1 MRTGVYTGSTT
12 LLTHPKHMNN
22 LNFLPL
28 APVLFG
34 SVTHTPN
41 NTHHPKCS
49 NDKVI
54 LFVADILLTLVGL
67 VHSPYIRI
75 ENPTQSTV
83 WYLLCSSRQDSIARV
98 LWFCKDQTIHI
109 YSNQHLRKT
118 KSYPKITHCSV
129 TENTTNRNSL
139 FFYQA
144 RILLGCSCIASH
156 ANARGCLTD
165 LFGSLA
171 GGLCIVHVEVH
182 VQNHGEH
189 HEDCSGNEHSFAQR
203 LTGPVTSVYHIP
215 ILGVVCVLCCSSN

>member
-109 YSNQHLRKT
+109 YSNNIYAKLSHIL
-118 KSYPKITHCSV
+118 KSLTAVLQKIPQIEIVSFSIRR
-129 TENTTNRNSL
+129 E
-139 FFYQA
+139 FY
-144 RILLGCSCIASH
+144 
-156 ANARGCLTD
+156 
-165 LFGSLA
+165 
-171 GGLCIVHVEVH
+171 
-182 VQNHGEH
+182 
-189 HEDCSGNEHSFAQR
+189 
-203 LTGPVTSVYHIP
+203 
-215 ILGVVCVLCCSSN
+215 